1 MINENLIESGGGKPI
16 LDKTEDP
23 GAVGDG
29 RTPGTEAAAPAEQAV
44 TKTEDEIA
52 ADKVAEEARVAALT
66 PEEKLA
72 EADAKIAEEH
82 KDKTPEEIKA
92 LQEAARDPRTPEE
105 KQAEADA
112 IAKAETEEK
121 ENKIKQSALSELFKK
136 YGVKTEAELAEKL
149 NPVVETEEQKTQKAE
164 MYTAALNKYAV
175 DEKAFNNE
183 ELTVFN
189 TLRKMPAED
198 LVYNQ
203 FKKDFT
209 EANKGRVDGDGK
221 PNPVTDDE
229 IKDGFSELYHTESEN
244 KALKEIGKKNLDVA
258 AKSILAPLEDKFNLV
273 KEVFDEN
280 NRKTAALPAFEKF
293 VTSTIADSVPKE
305 LVYGEGENQVK
316 VTLNN
321 TDLKS
326 IEKLFVKNHYFDD
339 FLQKGGTDEQRAEF
353 KREIM
358 KEILF
363 QNHEAIAK
371 VVGDVR
377 EGVGLKK
384 GAVGAKAPFEEQKA
398 VKAVVAD
405 SKTLTPEET
414 GTLKKAFA

>member
-1 MINENLIESGGGKPI
+1 MESGGGKPI
-16 LDKTEDP
+16 LDKQDEQGTI
-23 GAVGDG
+23 GDG
-29 RTPGTEAAAPAEQAV
+29 RTPAPAAEEVVAPTEEEAAAA
-44 TKTEDEIA
+44 
-52 ADKVAEEARVAALT
+52 KVAEETRVAALT

-72 EADAKIAEEH
+72 EADAKIAEDNKE
-82 KDKTPEEIKA
+82 KTPEEIKA
-92 LQEAARDPRTPEE
+92 LQEAARDPRTPEQ

-112 IAKAETEEK
+112 AAKAETEEK
-121 ENKIKQSALSELFKK
+121 ENKIKQSALAELFKK

-175 DEKAFNNE
+175 DEKVFNNE

-189 TLRKMPAED
+189 TLKKMPAED
-198 LVYNQ
+198 LVFNQ

-209 EANKGRVDGDGK
+209 EANKGRVDGEGK
-221 PNPVTDDE
+221 PNPITEDE

-244 KALKEIGKKNLDVA
+244 KALKDIGKKNLDIA
-258 AKSILAPLEDKFNLV
+258 AKGILQPLEEKFNLV

-280 NRKTAALPAFEKF
+280 NRKNAALPEYTKF
-293 VTSTIADSVPKE
+293 VKSTIAESVPKE

-321 TDLKS
+321 TDLDA

-339 FLQKGGTDEQRAEF
+339 FRQKGGTDEQRAEF

-384 GAVGAKAPFEEQKA
+384 GAVGAKAPFEEQKP

-405 SKTLTPEET
+405 SKTFTPEET
-414 GTLKKAFA
+414 GALKKAFA

>member
-1 MINENLIESGGGKPI
+1 MESGGGKPV
-16 LDKTEDP
+16 LDKAEEP
-23 GAVGDG
+23 GAIGDG
-29 RTPGTEAAAPAEQAV
+29 RTPAAPVEQVVAP
-44 TKTEDEIA
+44 TEDEIA
-52 ADKVAEEARVAALT
+52 AAKVAEETRVAALT
-66 PEEKLA
+66 PDEILA
-72 EADAKIAEEH
+72 EADAKIAEDNKE
-82 KDKTPEEIKA
+82 KTPEEIKA
-92 LQEAARDPRTPEE
+92 LQDAARDPRTPEQ

-112 IAKAETEEK
+112 AAKAETEEK
-121 ENKIKQSALSELFKK
+121 ENKIKQSALTELFKK

-175 DEKAFNNE
+175 DEKVFNNE

-189 TLRKMPAED
+189 TLKKMPAED

-209 EANKGRVDGDGK
+209 DANKGRVDGEGK
-221 PNPVTDDE
+221 PNPITEDE

-244 KALKEIGKKNLDVA
+244 KALKEIGKKNLDIA
-258 AKSILAPLEDKFNLV
+258 AKGILQPLEEKFNLV

-280 NRKTAALPAFEKF
+280 NRKNAALPEYTKF
-293 VTSTIADSVPKE
+293 VKSTIAESVPKE

-321 TDLKS
+321 TDLDA

-339 FLQKGGTDEQRAEF
+339 FRQKGGTDEQRAEF

-358 KEILF
+358 KEILY

-414 GTLKKAFA
+414 AQLKKALA